1 MISHILKEGG
11 NTMTSAISRTS
22 LYWMREAVDGF
33 GLKKV
38 HTLKV
43 KYFYSG
49 KVSIKAM
56 ALSSLKKKNEAKK
69 GHGEVGLCNPYP
81 IRDMY

>member
-1 MISHILKEGG
+1 
-11 NTMTSAISRTS
+11 MTSAISRTS
-22 LYWMREAVDGF
+22 LYWMRGAVDRS

-38 HTLKV
+38 DTLKV

-56 ALSSLKKKNEAKK
+56 ALSSLKKKKMKPKK
-69 GHGEVGLCNPYP
+69 AME
-81 IRDMY
+81 R

>member
-1 MISHILKEGG
+1 
-11 NTMTSAISRTS
+11 MTSAISRTS
-22 LYWMREAVDGF
+22 LYWMRGAVDGF

-38 HTLKV
+38 DTLKV

-56 ALSSLKKKNEAKK
+56 ALSSLKKKKK
-69 GHGEVGLCNPYP
+69 
-81 IRDMY
+81 